1 MPSNSLLFFLAV
13 LACVSILMLSGLA
26 GRRGNGFRAGD
37 YRAKR
42 LLTAWE
48 VRVLGEIRSGLPR
61 GYYACPQV
69 RLADFIETEVRDP
82 ARRQGALNRVSRKSV
97 DFAVIDGAGRVVL
110 VIELD
115 DKTHGR
121 SDRVRRDQM
130 VNAVLAHCRVPLLR
144 VRPGQPVDVV
154 RHLQAAE
161 RQPAG

>member
-1 MPSNSLLFFLAV
+1 MPSNSLLFFLAI

-26 GRRGNGFRAGD
+26 RRPGNGFRAGD

-48 VRVLGEIRSGLPR
+48 VRALGEIRSDLPR

-115 DKTHGR
+115 DKTHER
-121 SDRVRRDQM
+121 PDRVRRDQM
-130 VNAVLAHCRVPLLR
+130 VDAVLAHCRMPLLR
-144 VRPGQPVDVV
+144 VRPGQRVDVV
-154 RHLQAAE
+154 RHLQALE
-161 RQPAG
+161 RQPVG

>member
-1 MPSNSLLFFLAV
+1 MPSNSLLLFLAV
-13 LACVSILMLSGLA
+13 LACVLILMLSGLA
-26 GRRGNGFRAGD
+26 RRPGNGFRAGD

-48 VRVLGEIRSGLPR
+48 VRALREIRAELPR

-82 ARRQGALNRVSRKSV
+82 ARRKGALNRVSRKSV

-121 SDRVRRDQM
+121 PDRVRRDQM
-130 VNAVLAHCRVPLLR
+130 VDAVLAHCRGPLLR
-144 VRPGQPVDVV
+144 VRPGHPVDVA

-161 RQPAG
+161 QQPAG